1 MRPVQ
6 AESGGSGVAGA
17 GDDQQL
23 PERRWGGG
31 RQGLGLP
38 HRPHQPGEGGSGL
51 GRVEGLRGLLPL
63 HLKQSIQ
70 TNIILGIFADI
81 TAITKSSI
89 SNSL

>member
-23 PERRWGGG
+23 PERRRGGG
-31 RQGLGLP
+31 RQGLRLP
-38 HRPHQPGEGGSGL
+38 HRPHQSGGGGSGL

-63 HLKQSIQ
+63 QQSVQ
-70 TNIILGIFADI
+70 TDIILGIFADI
-81 TAITKSSI
+81 TAVTKSSI